1 MINYSFS
8 IANFEYFLLILVRI
22 ASFVYIA
29 PFFGDNAVPARVKT
43 GLSAFVALF
52 MYNIIERPQLSYV
65 SAVGFAVLVVKEGIT
80 GLLIGF
86 AANICNSIVIFAGNL
101 IDMDIGLSMAT
112 EFNPSMNSET
122 TVTGNFYYYVVL
134 VLLLVSDMHTYLIRA
149 VCDSFSVVPLGGAQF
164 QFDNMLSTMT
174 KYMGDMFVIGF
185 RIFLPVFACMMIM
198 NCILGIMAK
207 VAPQM
212 NMFSVGILKSSAIVR
227 QRYRKENMYFL
238 AIELIN
244 NLEKIQRRQ
253 FFRLPCTI
261 DMDFYEVRYD
271 DKAESE
277 LEFCKKMY
285 KNHAINSKNMN
296 TVKSVILDISGGGIR
311 FSLSTPLEEGT
322 YFMAQ
327 FSLALEECTQQFNI
341 VCKVINCT
349 QSLDYAD
356 RYFARSKFIFDR
368 MTEREKIVRFVFE
381 EERRIRRREME

>member
-1 MINYSFS
+1 MCI
-8 IANFEYFLLILVRI
+8 R
-22 ASFVYIA
+22 
-29 PFFGDNAVPARVKT
+29 DR
-43 GLSAFVALF
+43 
-52 MYNIIERPQLSYV
+52 YNIIERPQLSYV

-212 NMFSVGILKSSAIVR
+212 NMFSVGIQLKIIAGFIVLFLIV
-227 QRYRKENMYFL
+227 YLIPNIANFIITEIKTMVVSIIDGMY
-238 AIELIN
+238 
-244 NLEKIQRRQ
+244 
-253 FFRLPCTI
+253 
-261 DMDFYEVRYD
+261 
-271 DKAESE
+271 
-277 LEFCKKMY
+277 
-285 KNHAINSKNMN
+285 
-296 TVKSVILDISGGGIR
+296 
-311 FSLSTPLEEGT
+311 
-322 YFMAQ
+322 
-327 FSLALEECTQQFNI
+327 
-341 VCKVINCT
+341 
-349 QSLDYAD
+349 
-356 RYFARSKFIFDR
+356 
-368 MTEREKIVRFVFE
+368 
-381 EERRIRRREME
+381 

>member
-134 VLLLVSDMHTYLIRA
+134 ILLLVSDMHT
-149 VCDSFSVVPLGGAQF
+149 
-164 QFDNMLSTMT
+164 
-174 KYMGDMFVIGF
+174 
-185 RIFLPVFACMMIM
+185 
-198 NCILGIMAK
+198 
-207 VAPQM
+207 
-212 NMFSVGILKSSAIVR
+212 FSVGIQLKIIAGFIVLFLIV
-227 QRYRKENMYFL
+227 YLIPNIANFIITEIKTMVVSIIDGMY
-238 AIELIN
+238 
-244 NLEKIQRRQ
+244 
-253 FFRLPCTI
+253 
-261 DMDFYEVRYD
+261 
-271 DKAESE
+271 
-277 LEFCKKMY
+277 
-285 KNHAINSKNMN
+285 
-296 TVKSVILDISGGGIR
+296 
-311 FSLSTPLEEGT
+311 
-322 YFMAQ
+322 
-327 FSLALEECTQQFNI
+327 
-341 VCKVINCT
+341 
-349 QSLDYAD
+349 
-356 RYFARSKFIFDR
+356 
-368 MTEREKIVRFVFE
+368 
-381 EERRIRRREME
+381 